1 MKDSLFELLLDL
13 FEKTIMQLK
22 ERYPVVVEKNTQSQD
37 NVVVEHSGEVETI
50 SSPDKKTTVHVALVQ
65 SASPDAFRVITSYE
79 RTKLSK
85 ASYQF
90 LQQLLLWEVVSA
102 DLMEL
107 ILNRLMFSEA
117 LVVELEE
124 TKWTVRNTL
133 ATTLDEKQL
142 AFLDLVLYQKEH
154 GLALN

>member
-22 ERYPVVVEKNTQSQD
+22 ERYPAVVEKNSELETF
-37 NVVVEHSGEVETI
+37 NHS
-50 SSPDKKTTVHVALVQ
+50 DKKTTVHVALVR
-65 SASPDAFRVITSYE
+65 SASEHSFRIITVYE
-79 RTKLSK
+79 RARLSK

-90 LQQLLLWEVVSA
+90 LQQMVLWDIVSA

-107 ILNRLMFSEA
+107 VLNRLMFSESV
-117 LVVELEE
+117 VVELQEA
-124 TKWTVRNTL
+124 KWTVRNTL
-133 ATTLDEKQL
+133 APTLDEKQL

-154 GLALN
+154 GLAFN

>member
-13 FEKTIMQLK
+13 FEKTILQLK
-22 ERYPVVVEKNTQSQD
+22 EHYPVAVEKSTDTPD
-37 NVVVEHSGEVETI
+37 NVSVEHVAEKRTI
-50 SSPDKKTTVHVALVQ
+50 VQVALMQ
-65 SASPDAFRVITSYE
+65 SASAKAFRVITDYE
-79 RTKLSK
+79 RAKLSK

-90 LQQLLLWEVVSA
+90 LQQLVLWEVVSA

-107 ILNRLMFSEA
+107 ILNRLLFSEA
-117 LVVELEE
+117 PVVELQE

>member
-13 FEKTIMQLK
+13 FEKTILQLK
-22 ERYPVVVEKNTQSQD
+22 ERYPLEVEKSSDTQD
-37 NVVVEHSGEVETI
+37 NASVEPLAE
-50 SSPDKKTTVHVALVQ
+50 KKSIVQVALMQ
-65 SASPDAFRVITSYE
+65 SASPNAFRVITAYE
-79 RTKLSK
+79 RAKLSK

-90 LQQLLLWEVVSA
+90 LQQLVLWEVVPA

-107 ILNRLMFSEA
+107 ILNRLLFSEA
-117 LVVELEE
+117 PVVELQE

-154 GLALN
+154 GLALH

>member
-1 MKDSLFELLLDL
+1 
-13 FEKTIMQLK
+13 MQLK
-22 ERYPVVVEKNTQSQD
+22 ERYPLPVEKNLETQD
-37 NVVVEHSGEVETI
+37 NELVA
-50 SSPDKKTTVHVALVQ
+50 DKKTTVHVALIQ
-65 SASPDAFRVITSYE
+65 SASEHAFRVVTSHE
-79 RTKLSK
+79 RAKLSK

-90 LQQLLLWEVVSA
+90 LQQLLLWGIVSA

-117 LVVELEE
+117 PVVELQE
-124 TKWTVRNTL
+124 TKWTVRHTL